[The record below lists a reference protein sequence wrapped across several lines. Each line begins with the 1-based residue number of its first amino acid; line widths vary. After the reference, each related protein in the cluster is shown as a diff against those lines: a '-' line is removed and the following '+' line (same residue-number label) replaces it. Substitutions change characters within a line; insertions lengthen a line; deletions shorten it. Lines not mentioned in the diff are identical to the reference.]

1 MKIIKLKAKSSSGD
15 YYQVLFEITE
25 VIKVSCDCKAGIFG
39 KLCKHK
45 TGFLSGD
52 RSFLYDLTE
61 EVMQDKLVTFVKRSD
76 YSSLCDEL
84 ISANKAVDAAKI
96 HEKKVKHNME
106 LVLKEGI
113 PLRAEN

>member
-1 MKIIKLKAKSSSGD
+1 VKIINLKAKSSSDD
-15 YYQVLFEITE
+15 YYQVLFEITK
-25 VIKVSCDCKAGIFG
+25 VIKVGCDCKAGTFG

-61 EVMQDKLVTFVKRSD
+61 EEMLEELMTFVKRSE
-76 YSSLCDEL
+76 YSRLTNEL
-84 ISANKAVDAAKI
+84 ISADKAVDAAKAYM
-96 HEKKVKHNME
+96 KKIKHNVE

-113 PLRAEN
+113 SIKVEN